1 MLSFK
6 RPFKWLFG
14 LIALLLLVLIFLSAF
29 AVRGYIDKY
38 GYFPSV
44 ISVERI
50 SPEALNFSYEY
61 GIAPALFNARDIWV
75 NGDLTF
81 IKRWFTDRA
90 YRDETKAASERL
102 NDLNRYCYYFFFL
115 ANLRLLLVYVLPMF
129 MTMRKFHSNGL
140 SFLYALRYAGYRL
153 IQ

>member
-1 MLSFK
+1 MKYERLL
-6 RPFKWLFG
+6 KWLFG
-14 LIALLLLVLIFLSAF
+14 FVALGLLVLIFISAF
-29 AVRGYIDKY
+29 AVREYIDKY

-61 GIAPALFNARDIWV
+61 GIAPALFNARDEWV

-115 ANLRLLLVYVLPMF
+115 ANIRLILVYTLPMF
-129 MTMRKFHSNGL
+129 RTMRKFHP
-140 SFLYALRYAGYRL
+140 FLESLGYALRYTGYRL